1 MLSMSVLCAK
11 WKYCLNLAVLRMV
24 CNSGEFLKTLSSVW
38 DSTPLFFLLFDIS
51 VDEINNIDQATDG
64 LV

>member
-1 MLSMSVLCAK
+1 MHVYMLSMSVLCAK

-38 DSTPLFFLLFDIS
+38 DSTPLFFFT
-51 VDEINNIDQATDG
+51 V
-64 LV
+64 